1 MATLTIQ
8 VENQSILYS
17 LKKILKAMDGVEI
30 LPKSK
35 TKKNGLEEAID
46 DIRCG
51 RVTEFDSSE
60 DMFKKLGI

>member
-1 MATLTIQ
+1 MATLTIR
-8 VENQSILYS
+8 VENPSILAS

-35 TKKNGLEEAID
+35 TKKSGLEEALE

-60 DMFKKLGI
+60 DLFKKLGM